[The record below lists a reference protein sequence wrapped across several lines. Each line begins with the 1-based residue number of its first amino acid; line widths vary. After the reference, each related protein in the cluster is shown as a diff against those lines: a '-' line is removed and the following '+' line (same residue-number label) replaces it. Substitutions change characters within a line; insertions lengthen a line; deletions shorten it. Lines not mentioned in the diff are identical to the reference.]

1 LFSQFCQ
8 LAAGLAEVKEAASSF
23 YIVGVGLLIELDV
36 VSHNRRC
43 QLGNLREV
51 KGLKNLVDMWKE
63 VLHCL
68 LEIGINC
75 LSCLW

>member
-8 LAAGLAEVKEAASSF
+8 LAAGLAEVEEAASSF
-23 YIVGVGLLIELDV
+23 YVVRVGLFIELDV

-63 VLHCL
+63 VLHSL

>member
-8 LAAGLAEVKEAASSF
+8 LAAGLAEVEEAASSF
-23 YIVGVGLLIELDV
+23 YIVRVSLFIELDV

-51 KGLKNLVDMWKE
+51 KSLKNLVDMWKE
-63 VLHCL
+63 VFHSL